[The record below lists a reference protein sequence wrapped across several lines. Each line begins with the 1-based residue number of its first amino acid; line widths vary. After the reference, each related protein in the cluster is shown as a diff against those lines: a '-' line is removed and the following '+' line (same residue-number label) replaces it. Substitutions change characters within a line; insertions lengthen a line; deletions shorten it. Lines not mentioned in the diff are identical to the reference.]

1 MNKTGTHAFVNQLLV
16 YTLVTICLSG
26 SVGLA
31 SVWMQQQIAA
41 ASNSIKQ
48 LETRTAEIER
58 RRGEI
63 NAEIAIEQSTARLEE
78 RNRSWKLGL
87 VQPTE
92 QQIER
97 IYESPERRLQR
108 KRMDERF
115 GGESLSLFPP
125 VRYLAGGSR

>member
-31 SVWMQQQIAA
+31 SVWMQQQIAT

-48 LETRTAEIER
+48 LETRAYEIER
-58 RRGEI
+58 RQREV
-63 NAEIAIEQSTARLEE
+63 NAQIAQEQSVVNLEA
-78 RNRSWKLGL
+78 RNREWKLGL
-87 VQPTE
+87 VQPSE

-97 IYESPERRLQR
+97 ISESPERRLAR
-108 KRMDERF
+108 KRNDERF
-115 GGESLSLFPP
+115 GVESLSLFP
-125 VRYLAGGSR
+125 VRYAAGGSR

>member
-1 MNKTGTHAFVNQLLV
+1 MNKTGNHAFVNQLLV

-31 SVWMQQQIAA
+31 SVWMQQQIAT

-48 LETRTAEIER
+48 LETRAADLER

-63 NAEIAIEQSTARLEE
+63 NAEIASEQSPARLEQ
-78 RNRSWKLGL
+78 RNKAWNLGL
-87 VQPTE
+87 VQPNE

-97 IYESPERRLQR
+97 VYESPEKRLAR
-108 KRMDERF
+108 KRNDERF
-115 GGESLSLFPP
+115 GGESLSFFPA
-125 VRYLAGGSR
+125 RYIAEGGR

>member
-31 SVWMQQQIAA
+31 SVWMQQQIAT

-48 LETRTAEIER
+48 LETRAAELER

-63 NAEIAIEQSTARLEE
+63 NAEIAAEQSPVRLDQ
-78 RNRSWKLGL
+78 RNKAWSLGL
-87 VQPTE
+87 VQPSE

-97 IYESPERRLQR
+97 ITESPERRLAR
-108 KRMDERF
+108 KRNDERF
-115 GGESLSLFPP
+115 ASQSLSLFPS
-125 VRYLAGGSR
+125 VRIAGDNR

>member
-31 SVWMQQQIAA
+31 SVWMQQQIATT
-41 ASNSIKQ
+41 SNSIKK
-48 LETRTAEIER
+48 LDAEAVEFER
-58 RRGEI
+58 RCR
-63 NAEIAIEQSTARLEE
+63 NVNSEIANEQSVARLEE
-78 RNRSWKLGL
+78 RNKALALGL

-97 IYESPERRLQR
+97 VYESPEQRLAR
-108 KRMDERF
+108 KRNDERF
-115 GGESLSLFPP
+115 GGESLSLFP
-125 VRYLAGGSR
+125 VRYVAGGSR

>member
-31 SVWMQQQIAA
+31 SVWMQQQIAT
-41 ASNSIKQ
+41 ASNSIKK
-48 LETRTAEIER
+48 LDAEASELER
-58 RRGEI
+58 RCRNI
-63 NAEIAIEQSTARLEE
+63 NSEIANEQSVERLKQ
-78 RNRSWKLGL
+78 RNSTMNLGL

-97 IYESPERRLQR
+97 IYESPEQRLQR

-115 GGESLSLFPP
+115 ASESLSLFP
-125 VRYLAGGSR
+125 VRYVAGGSR

>member
-31 SVWMQQQIAA
+31 SVWMQQQIAT
-41 ASNSIKQ
+41 ASNNIKQ
-48 LETRTAEIER
+48 LEIRTANLER

-63 NAEIAIEQSTARLEE
+63 NADIATEQSTSVLEQ
-78 RNRSWKLGL
+78 RNKAWSLGL

-97 IYESPERRLQR
+97 VYESPEHRLAR
-108 KRMDERF
+108 KRNDERF
-115 GGESLSLFPP
+115 GSESLSLFP
-125 VRYLAGGSR
+125 VRYVAGGAR

>member
-31 SVWMQQQIAA
+31 SVWMQQQIAT

-48 LETRTAEIER
+48 LETRAAELER

-63 NAEIAIEQSTARLEE
+63 NAEIAAEQSPVRLDQ
-78 RNRSWKLGL
+78 RNKAWALGL

-97 IYESPERRLQR
+97 ISESPERRLAR
-108 KRMDERF
+108 KRNDERF
-115 GGESLSLFPP
+115 ASQSLSLFPN
-125 VRYLAGGSR
+125 RYVLGDNR

>member
-31 SVWMQQQIAA
+31 SVWMQQQIAT

-48 LETRTAEIER
+48 IEVRTAELER
-58 RRGEI
+58 RQREI
-63 NAEIAIEQSTARLEE
+63 NTEIAQEQSVVRLEQ
-78 RNRSWKLGL
+78 RNREWNLGL

-97 IYESPERRLQR
+97 VYESPELRLAR
-108 KRMDERF
+108 KRMDERY
-115 GGESLSLFPP
+115 GTESLSLFP
-125 VRYLAGGSR
+125 VRYAAGGTR

>member
-31 SVWMQQQIAA
+31 SVWMQQQIAT

-48 LETRTAEIER
+48 LETKAGELER

-63 NAEIAIEQSTARLEE
+63 NAEIAAEQSPVRLDQ
-78 RNRSWKLGL
+78 RNKAWSLGL

-97 IYESPERRLQR
+97 VTESPERRLAR
-108 KRMDERF
+108 KRNDERF
-115 GGESLSLFPP
+115 ATGSLSLFPT
-125 VRYLAGGSR
+125 RYASGDNR

>member
-31 SVWMQQQIAA
+31 SVWMQQQIAT
-41 ASNSIKQ
+41 ASNHIKQ
-48 LETRTAEIER
+48 LETRAAELER

-63 NAEIAIEQSTARLEE
+63 NAEIASEQSPVKLEQ
-78 RNRSWKLGL
+78 RNKAWSLGL

-97 IYESPERRLQR
+97 VYESPELRLAR
-108 KRMDERF
+108 KQSDGRF
-115 GGESLSLFPP
+115 GGESLSFFP
-125 VRYLAGGSR
+125 VRYAAGGAR

>member
-31 SVWMQQQIAA
+31 SVWMQQQIAT

-48 LETRTAEIER
+48 LETRAAELER

-63 NAEIAIEQSTARLEE
+63 NAEIAAEQSPVRLDQ
-78 RNRSWKLGL
+78 RNKAWSLGL

-97 IYESPERRLQR
+97 ISESPERRLAR
-108 KRMDERF
+108 KRNDERF
-115 GGESLSLFPP
+115 ASQSLSLFPN
-125 VRYLAGGSR
+125 RYVSGDNR

>member
-31 SVWMQQQIAA
+31 SVWMQHQIAT

-48 LETRTAEIER
+48 LETRTADLEH
-58 RRGEI
+58 RRGEL
-63 NAEIAIEQSTARLEE
+63 NAEIAQERSVVNLEE
-78 RNRSWKLGL
+78 RNRAWNLGL

-97 IYESPERRLQR
+97 IDESPERRLQR

-115 GGESLSLFPP
+115 AAESLSLYP
-125 VRYLAGGSR
+125 VRYVAGGSR

>member
-31 SVWMQQQIAA
+31 SVWMQQQIAT

-48 LETRTAEIER
+48 IEVRTAELER
-58 RRGEI
+58 RQREI
-63 NAEIAIEQSTARLEE
+63 NTEIAQEQSVVRLEQ
-78 RNRSWKLGL
+78 RNREWKLGL

-97 IYESPERRLQR
+97 IDESPELRLAR
-108 KRMDERF
+108 KRMDERY
-115 GGESLSLFPP
+115 GTESLSLFP
-125 VRYLAGGSR
+125 VRYAAGGAR

>member
-1 MNKTGTHAFVNQLLV
+1 MNKTGSQAFVNQLLV

-31 SVWMQQQIAA
+31 SVWMQQQIAT

-48 LETRTAEIER
+48 IEVRTAELER
-58 RRGEI
+58 RQREI
-63 NAEIAIEQSTARLEE
+63 NTEVAQEQSVVRLEQ
-78 RNRSWKLGL
+78 RNKEWRLGL

-97 IYESPERRLQR
+97 IYESPEHRLAR

-115 GGESLSLFPP
+115 GAESLSFFP
-125 VRYLAGGSR
+125 VRYAAGGTR

>member
-31 SVWMQQQIAA
+31 SVWMQQQIAT

-48 LETRTAEIER
+48 LETQAGELER
-58 RRGEI
+58 RQREVNSTI
-63 NAEIAIEQSTARLEE
+63 AEEQSPMRLEE
-78 RNRSWKLGL
+78 RNRAWRLGL

-97 IYESPERRLQR
+97 VHESPQRRLER
-108 KRMDERF
+108 KLNDERF
-115 GGESLSLFPP
+115 GGQSLSLFP
-125 VRYLAGGSR
+125 VRYAAGGSR

>member
-1 MNKTGTHAFVNQLLV
+1 MNKTGSQAFVNQLLI

-31 SVWMQQQIAA
+31 SVWMQQQIAT

-58 RRGEI
+58 RRGEL
-63 NAEIAIEQSTARLEE
+63 NVEIASEQSPAKLEQ
-78 RNRSWKLGL
+78 RNKAWALGL

-97 IYESPERRLQR
+97 ISESPEHRLQR
-108 KRMDERF
+108 KRNDERF
-115 GGESLSLFPP
+115 AGESLSFFP
-125 VRYLAGGSR
+125 VRYVAGGSR

>member
-1 MNKTGTHAFVNQLLV
+1 MNKTGTHAFVNQLLI

-31 SVWMQQQIAA
+31 SVWMQQQIAT

-48 LETRTAEIER
+48 LETQAGELER

-63 NAEIAIEQSTARLEE
+63 NAEIATEQSPVRLDQ
-78 RNRSWKLGL
+78 RNKAWSLGL
-87 VQPTE
+87 VQPSE

-97 IYESPERRLQR
+97 VYESPERRLAR
-108 KRMDERF
+108 KRNDERF
-115 GGESLSLFPP
+115 GGESLSLFP
-125 VRYLAGGSR
+125 VRYASGGNR